1 MKIPSKIVITFL
13 SAALAQ
19 IPMNARAAPAGLYGT
34 ASIVPGFGQ
43 ALNGQV
49 FEGLAW
55 FIATAGLITRKS
67 ATATSVGFDLWQY
80 NMYDAYRDAGGKPS
94 ANKNVFQN
102 WASNVNPANIFDP
115 IGAPIVGMAAVSGAP
130 GGYPALRSPE
140 KILMYSFVGLGEEGL
155 FRGFIYPALSNSMN
169 SRFLGAVTSSA
180 LFSAAHVTGGAAALQ
195 PVVFGIRFA
204 LGMFFCWELTR
215 NNYDLS
221 HNIFAHSWYD
231 VLVDQ
236 DTKASIPRIALRWKA
251 SY

>member
-1 MKIPSKIVITFL
+1 MKKPSNFIFTLLITTA
-13 SAALAQ
+13 SLA
-19 IPMNARAAPAGLYGT
+19 PTKSRAAPAGLYGT
-34 ASIVPGFGQ
+34 ASIIPGLGQ
-43 ALNGQV
+43 ALNGNV

-55 FIATAGLITRKS
+55 FIATAGLITHKGT
-67 ATATSVGFDLWQY
+67 TATSMGFDLWQY

-102 WASNVNPANIFDP
+102 WASNINPANMLDP
-115 IGAPIVGMAAVSGAP
+115 IGAPIVGAAAISGAP

-155 FRGFIYPALSNSMN
+155 FRGFLYPALSNSMN

-195 PVVFGIRFA
+195 PLVFGIRFT
-204 LGMFFCWELTR
+204 LGMLLCWELTR

-221 HNIFAHSWYD
+221 RNIFAHSWYD

-236 DTKASIPRIALRWKA
+236 DTKASIPRVALRWKA